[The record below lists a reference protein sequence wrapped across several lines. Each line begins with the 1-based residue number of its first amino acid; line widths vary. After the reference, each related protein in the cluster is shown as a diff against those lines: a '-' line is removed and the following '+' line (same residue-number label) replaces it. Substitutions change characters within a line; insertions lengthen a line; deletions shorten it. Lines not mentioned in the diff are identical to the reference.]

1 MALDMKAVFHYGKD
15 SQRFI
20 RRFQELRVELVIGR
34 LRAYP
39 AEELRLVRDRFIHDY
54 GTFVAEW
61 ALAV

>member
-20 RRFQELRVELVIGR
+20 RGFQELRVDLVMSR
-34 LRAYP
+34 LRPYP
-39 AEELRLVRDRFIHDY
+39 AEELRLVRDRFIREY